1 MGGQDPQAEELV
13 VKDQANGEAQRV
25 FTSTNDHG
33 AVCNLI
39 MVNETCQ
46 QQHVI
51 IDQPV

>member
-25 FTSTNDHG
+25 FTSTNEHG
-33 AVCNLI
+33 TICNLI
-39 MVNETCQ
+39 KTCQ

>member
-1 MGGQDPQAEELV
+1 MGGQDPHIKELV
-13 VKDQANGEAQRV
+13 VEDKTNGEGQGV
-25 FTSTNDHG
+25 FTSTNEQGTIH
-33 AVCNLI
+33 NLI